1 MQYIL
6 SVLLL
11 LIAGFLVI
19 LLLHVLSCRSLSQIS
34 YPFAGLMLAITIYAA
49 GYAGELLSPTLSR
62 MLFWNTFQYL
72 GISFIPYLWITVT
85 ALYVNAP
92 FFRLRLVQI
101 LLFVFSLITLSGAL
115 TDPWL
120 HLKYASV
127 FICMGQT
134 FPVLGFIRGPLYYFH
149 VIYTTCSF
157 IISLALL
164 ANFIFLTCSS
174 FHRTM
179 ILLIAGSALPFIDFM
194 LYLSGIRIPG
204 IDTIP
209 FSMFFSALC
218 SGLAVF
224 SEKFPASVPAARSF
238 VFEMI
243 SDAVI
248 VTDGNNRITDYNK
261 AACALFP
268 GITKGANPVPGLLG
282 TGSFAADTEFQTDIS
297 FSIKMRRYSCHVS
310 RMRPV
315 PKQHDAGGRILL
327 FKDVT
332 ESARILEK
340 MQEFASV
347 DSLTGLYNRRYFMDR
362 ARQIIPELERS
373 GSFLSFII
381 ADIDLFKQINDTQGH
396 PAGDAAIQAVAAV
409 FSEIVCPPNIAAR
422 FGGEE
427 FICLLPD
434 TDAGAA
440 FSIAEKIRTGIEKI
454 PAPGSSRSSETSFY
468 ITASFGVA
476 STDKIGGEQAITL
489 LVSRADKALYNSK
502 NNGRNRTT
510 TG

>member
-19 LLLHVLSCRSLSQIS
+19 LLLQVLNCRYLSQIS
-34 YPFAGLMLAITIYAA
+34 YPFAELMLALAVYAA
-49 GYAGELLSPTLSR
+49 GYACELLSPSLR
-62 MLFWNTFQYL
+62 CKLFWNTFQYL
-72 GISFIPYLWITVT
+72 GISFIPYLWITTT

-92 FFRLRLVQI
+92 FFRLKIVQI
-101 LLFVFSLITLSGAL
+101 MLFAASLITLSGAL

-127 FICMGQT
+127 FISTGQAL
-134 FPVLGFIRGPLYYFH
+134 PVLVFIRGPLYYFH
-149 VIYTTCSF
+149 IVYTVCSF
-157 IISLALL
+157 VTSIVLL
-164 ANFIFLTCSS
+164 ANFIFLTCST
-174 FHRTM
+174 FRKTM
-179 ILLIAGSALPFIDFM
+179 MLMIAGSALPFVDFM
-194 LYLSGIRIPG
+194 FYLTGIRTSG

-218 SGLAVF
+218 SGIAVF
-224 SEKFPASVPAARSF
+224 SEKFPDSVPTARSS
-238 VFEMI
+238 VFEMM

-248 VTDGNNRITDYNK
+248 VTDCNNRITDYNK
-261 AACALFP
+261 AACTLFP
-268 GITKGANPVPGLLG
+268 GIIKGENPVPGLPG
-282 TGSFAADTEFQTDIS
+282 DGNFAESQAEIP
-297 FSIKMRRYSCHVS
+297 FSIEMRRYSCHIS
-310 RMRPV
+310 PILPTR
-315 PKQHDAGGRILL
+315 KQHDAGGRILL

-332 ESARILEK
+332 DSVRLLEK
-340 MQEFASV
+340 MQEYATI
-347 DSLTGLYNRRYFMDR
+347 DSLTGLYNRRYFMDK
-362 ARQIIPELERS
+362 ARHIIPELERS

-409 FSEIVCPPNIAAR
+409 FSENVCPPNIAAR

-434 TDAGAA
+434 TGTEAA
-440 FSIAEKIRTGIEKI
+440 FTIAEKIRRGIEKI
-454 PAPGSSRSSETSFY
+454 PYPCGSRTAETGSY

-476 STDKIGGEQAITL
+476 STDKVNGEQTITF
-489 LVSRADKALYNSK
+489 LVSRADKALYKSK
-502 NNGRNRTT
+502 SKGRNRTT